1 VSNVIG
7 YTYFFAWSLSFYP
20 QIFLNW
26 RRKTTVGLSPD
37 YQTYNI
43 LGFVCYAIFNVGMY
57 FVDSVKSEYED
68 RYDSSSKVQM
78 NDVLFAVHAVAATT
92 ITLSQ
97 IVYYDGKRQMPSVAC
112 RYAMVGFIALI
123 LLYLFLVL
131 GNVNDYKE
139 PFKWLD
145 WLYFLSYVKMAITLI
160 KYVPQ
165 AVLNYTRKSTVG
177 WNIWNVLLDFT
188 GGFLSLL
195 QLLLDCN
202 DTNDW
207 QGIAG
212 DPVKFGLGFVSI
224 AFDITFMIQHYV
236 LYPAKRY
243 HPLEEPLA

>member
-1 VSNVIG
+1 
-7 YTYFFAWSLSFYP
+7 
-20 QIFLNW
+20 
-26 RRKTTVGLSPD
+26 
-37 YQTYNI
+37 
-43 LGFVCYAIFNVGMY
+43 
-57 FVDSVKSEYED
+57 
-68 RYDSSSKVQM
+68 
-78 NDVLFAVHAVAATT
+78 
-92 ITLSQ
+92 
-97 IVYYDGKRQMPSVAC
+97 
-112 RYAMVGFIALI
+112 
-123 LLYLFLVL
+123 
-131 GNVNDYKE
+131 NDYKE

-224 AFDITFMIQHYV
+224 AFDITFIIQHYV
-236 LYPAKRY
+236 LYPAK
-243 HPLEEPLA
+243 